1 MAFLQ
6 LGHPYLSGSPPA
18 FGSSESNGSMTPT
31 RLAPDGSGPAA
42 TSLLGLYGSS
52 YAGLSYAALV
62 PYSAAELALYAH
74 VQQPS
79 VRGTQYEL
87 KDVPGSPHAHA
98 YLTQHGSHA
107 ALAAYYNP
115 YGPHAAGLGSHLT
128 AGAEPGRVSKTA
140 SRESTSMLKAWLN
153 EHRKNPYPTKG
164 EKIMLALVTKMTLTQ
179 VSTWFANARRR
190 LKKENKSSTC
200 WGSGPEERGVEAPP
214 NTRRSDSESE
224 EIDLES
230 VDIDPLESLRGS
242 EMTLCGAGAEVLET
256 DSIETA
262 QETDERLPLDLAL
275 THRHG
280 PGGEEVPTERVA
292 RNGSDLE
299 TIAEWDGA
307 AREMRKKETDTECAE
322 AQRSPCPSSPPLQHP
337 PVLRADQ
344 RLLVEVKPKIWSL
357 VETATKPDRAVR
369 SVVGETTTGGCIVED
384 CGARID
390 PQVPARVQ
398 LPRLYKF
405 NDAVTFVPKCM

>member
-6 LGHPYLSGSPPA
+6 LGYPYLSGSPPA

-52 YAGLSYAALV
+52 YAGLGYAALV

-79 VRGTQYEL
+79 YEL

-115 YGPHAAGLGSHLT
+115 YGAHAAGLGSHLT
-128 AGAEPGRVSKTA
+128 PGAEPGRVSKTA

-200 WGSGPEERGVEAPP
+200 WGSGSEGRGVEAPS

-230 VDIDPLESLRGS
+230 VDIDPLESLQG
-242 EMTLCGAGAEVLET
+242 
-256 DSIETA
+256 
-262 QETDERLPLDLAL
+262 
-275 THRHG
+275 
-280 PGGEEVPTERVA
+280 
-292 RNGSDLE
+292 DLE
-299 TIAEWDGA
+299 TISEWDGA
-307 AREMRKKETDTECAE
+307 ARERHKNETDMECAE
-322 AQRSPCPSSPPLQHP
+322 AQRSLCPSSPPLQCP

-357 VETATKPDRAVR
+357 VETATKPDHAVR
-369 SVVGETTTGGCIVED
+369 SVVGETTTGDSGVED
-384 CGARID
+384 CGAWID
-390 PQVPARVQ
+390 PQAPTRVQ

-405 NDAVTFVPKCM
+405 NDGITFVPKCM